1 MYTMIRQHINVGSYT
16 YICDLYKYGELNN
29 ISKEFVMLRNIAVYN
44 TIFFDNDIFFV
55 DKDFITTNEQN
66 KTVYDCI
73 FPIPNEIE
81 RFTTNIGKYL
91 QLGNTSPYLL
101 YDENLEEKRIKCD
114 TLRIYFPSI
123 KKRNNDIIVHVNNII
138 NGTNITYYCQPY
150 NKGKINSETEIN
162 YSNNVYSEF
171 IDIYIPNI
179 EDLISDNTYFEENT
193 MSCAVGE
200 SGKTVETKSSK
211 RTYNPETGNF
221 EDYVKVETKYINSK
235 IISNSGLVRT
245 ENNKTYCSTS
255 LFTVPFKLE
264 NDIKV
269 YLPKDLSIQINYDAH
284 PVNVLLYPFKT
295 LEADEFIVSDYL
307 RPNSDVFVKAPS
319 ISYSGKLVFN
329 DDGKLVFKA
338 EFLSEGKQLTNEE
351 FINQYALINNVTPIP
366 NSDYEFE
373 GYDGIYYSDLYE
385 YEDSG
390 DILDAEQDILDIERK
405 QYKQYQCVY
414 LLQISTDL
422 SFKNNVFISKQSH
435 KDGNLSN
442 KVFRTK
448 EYEIPLFNK
457 WEKKPELLVCRALFM
472 DRYTGY
478 MCFSN
483 ACIITDEYY
492 KYLVNYDNTKKLL
505 NKINFIKTDGME
517 YKFINNIQCVVKK
530 NTNNDTTVSNVN
542 VSPSIVYKP
551 IFYKVQ
557 DLQDIK
563 LQLGVTQN
571 VGINLNNY
579 LTKVETFYMNIEGMQ
594 LVEHARN
601 EAYVIFKIVTNK
613 FQNKSGTYHI
623 SNQDNE
629 YISSGN
635 WTLI

>member
-1 MYTMIRQHINVGSYT
+1 MIRQHINVGSYP

-55 DKDFITTNEQN
+55 DKDFITKNEQN
-66 KTVYDCI
+66 KNVYDCI

-101 YDENLEEKRIKCD
+101 YDETLEVEKRIKCD
-114 TLRIYFPSI
+114 TLRIYFPSV
-123 KKRNNDIIVHVNNII
+123 KKRNNDIIIHVNNII

-150 NKGKINSETEIN
+150 NKGKVNSENEIN
-162 YSNNVYSEF
+162 YNNNIYSEY

-179 EDLISDNTYFEENT
+179 EDLINDDTYFEENT

-200 SGKTVETKSSK
+200 IGKTIEKKSVK
-211 RTYNPETGNF
+211 KTYNPETEKT
-221 EDYVKVETKYINSK
+221 EDYVMIETEYINSK
-235 IISNSGLVRT
+235 IINSGLVKT
-245 ENNKTYCSTS
+245 KNNKTYCSTS

-264 NDIKV
+264 NDVKV
-269 YLPKDLSIQINYDAH
+269 YLPKDLSIQINYDAY
-284 PVNVLLYPFKT
+284 PINVLLYSFKT
-295 LEADEFIVSDYL
+295 IDVDEFIVSDYL

-319 ISYSGKLVFN
+319 ISYSGNLIFN
-329 DDGKLVFKA
+329 NDGKLVFNA
-338 EFLSEGKQLTNEE
+338 EFLSEGKQLTDNE
-351 FINQYALINNVTPIP
+351 FIKQYALINNVTPIT
-366 NSDYEFE
+366 NSESTFE

-390 DILDAEQDILDIERK
+390 DILDTEQDILDIKQLK

-442 KVFRTK
+442 EVFRTK

-483 ACIITDEYY
+483 SCIITDEHY

-505 NKINFIKTDGME
+505 NKINFIKTDDME

-530 NTNNDTTVSNVN
+530 NTNTDTHVSNVN

-601 EAYVIFKIVTNK
+601 DAYVIFKIVTNK
-613 FQNKSGTYHI
+613 FKNKSGTYHI